1 MNSPS
6 QPDARPNREEL
17 SAQLSQELIRLRDAL
32 VSLSISLKDWR
43 FEQDETGKL
52 ATQKIATE
60 ALNKFKLQR
69 SSNADSS
76 ETSRSSV
83 AKD

>member
-1 MNSPS
+1 MNSS
-6 QPDARPNREEL
+6 NQPDARPNREEL

-32 VSLSISLKDWR
+32 FSLSISLKDWH
-43 FEQDETGKL
+43 FEQDQTGKL
-52 ATQKIATE
+52 ASQKIVTE
-60 ALNKFKLQR
+60 ALNRFRLQR
-69 SSNADSS
+69 PSNVDSS